1 MENLI
6 GVDFS
11 HWQKGVDPY
20 KLIANGVS
28 FALVKMG
35 EYVSKY
41 ENTNKDP
48 YYEDDYYAINMQAL
62 EEAELPHGSYF
73 FYHPKVGNSKQ
84 LRLFESLYKKFHH
97 DFPPILDLESH
108 DGMFR
113 WDYDTE
119 MAAKIANQTFVM
131 LEGMEKISGRKPI
144 IYTTASFWSYY
155 AGDPDYGADYKF
167 WLAQYNV
174 KMTRWTE
181 KIKDNIIMWQFT
193 DRLAIPGCPAMDGNY
208 WLGTEAEFYAMIG
221 KTEETI
227 SYPVEQIEQNQ
238 IKKRIFALSKKNRQW
253 LENMMR

>member
-1 MENLI
+1 MIL
-6 GVDFS
+6 GADHS
-11 HWQKGVDPY
+11 HWQKGIDPY
-20 KLIANGVS
+20 KLIANGIS
-28 FALVKMG
+28 FDIVKNG

-48 YYEDDYYAINMQAL
+48 YYEDDYYAINMQLL

-84 LRLFESLYKKFHH
+84 LRLFESLYTKFKH
-97 DFPPILDLESH
+97 DFPPILDLEAH

-113 WDYDTE
+113 WEYDTE
-119 MAAKIANQTFVM
+119 MAKKIANNIFVM
-131 LEGMEKISGRKPI
+131 LEGMEKIAGRKPI

-155 AGDPDYGADYKF
+155 VGDPNYGADYKF

-174 KMTRWTE
+174 KMTRWTQ

-193 DRLAIPGCPAMDGNY
+193 DKLAIPGCPAMDGNY
-208 WLGTEAEFYAMIG
+208 WMGTEAEFYTMINKNDG
-221 KTEETI
+221 TI
-227 SYPVEQIEQNQ
+227 PYQVEQITQNR

-253 LENMMR
+253 LENITR